1 MVTRFPL
8 ASNGPWQRG
17 NLMTAPDQEPIDLV
31 NALNSGRINRRD
43 FMRRGVLL
51 GLSIPTISALLAA
64 CGDDDDDDDAESAT
78 GGATA
83 TTAAGGDTA
92 TTAPADTTAAPSGGG
107 TGTIRV
113 ATQKPAGPLD
123 PIAMQDLG
131 TYGVIAQCFE
141 FLCTLG
147 ENGEIAPGLAES
159 WEPNA
164 DGSVWTFALRQ
175 GVKWQDGTDFTSAD
189 VAATLDRLSAAN
201 NAGLAGVIGEGSV
214 DTSDPNTAVVT
225 LLSPNGNFPYL
236 VSVFNAQTV
245 ITPAA
250 YTTGTTLDASPNGT
264 GPWKLTKFDA
274 ATGAEYARNDAW
286 WGPPPPL
293 ATTTFQFYDD
303 VGAMVTAAAAGE
315 VDTLVQFQVVGG
327 EALFDNPD
335 FNVVGF
341 PAATHRQIW
350 MRCDTGQFA
359 DKRVRQALGYSID
372 RQALVDTL
380 FKGEAEV
387 TNDYPIFSIYP
398 YFDPSVP
405 QRPYDPEKA
414 KQLLEEAGVGDG
426 VTAQLHFGN
435 LQEIPQLAQ
444 LIQAQAAAGGFTLEL
459 AGESLDTF
467 YGAQWCPPDQTPP
480 CFGSAEL
487 GIVDYG
493 HRATPDVYL
502 NAALRTGGDWNSSQ
516 YSSPEFD
523 AAFGEYQ
530 AAVGVDA
537 QKAAC
542 TKMQTILL
550 EDTPVVI
557 PYIYNYI
564 AGWSKK
570 YDKIRVSALGQI
582 FLDQAVQVA

>member
-1 MVTRFPL
+1 
-8 ASNGPWQRG
+8 
-17 NLMTAPDQEPIDLV
+17 MTAPDQEPIDLV
-31 NALNSGRINRRD
+31 DALKSGRINRRD

-64 CGDDDDDDDAESAT
+64 CGDDDDNAESTAGSADT
-78 GGATA
+78 GTA
-83 TTAAGGDTA
+83 GTGTAATPA
-92 TTAPADTTAAPSGGG
+92 TVPAQATTAAPSGGG

-113 ATQKPAGPLD
+113 ATQKPAGPID
-123 PIAMQDLG
+123 PVAMQDLG
-131 TYGVIAQCFE
+131 SYGIVAQCFE

-147 ENGEIAPGLAES
+147 DEGTIAPGLAES
-159 WEPNA
+159 WEPDA
-164 DGSVWTFALRQ
+164 TGSVWTFHLRQ
-175 GVKWQDGTDFTSAD
+175 GVKWHDGTDFTSAD
-189 VAATLDRLSAAN
+189 VAATLDRLSAAD
-201 NAGLAGVIGEGSV
+201 NAGLKGVIGQGSV
-214 DTSDPNTAVVT
+214 DASDPATAVVT

-236 VSVFNAQTV
+236 VSVFNAQAV
-245 ITPAA
+245 ITPVAYAA
-250 YTTGTTLDASPNGT
+250 GTTLDASPNGT
-264 GPWKLTKFDA
+264 GPWKLTNFDA

-286 WGPPPPL
+286 WGGAPPL

-303 VGAMVTAAAAGE
+303 VGSMVTAAAAGE

-350 MRCDTGQFA
+350 MRCDTGQFT

-380 FKGEAEV
+380 FKGKAEV
-387 TNDYPIFSIYP
+387 SNDHVIFPIYP
-398 YFDPSVP
+398 FYDDSVP
-405 QRPYDPEKA
+405 QRTYDPDKA
-414 KQLLEEAGVGDG
+414 KQLLADAGFPDG
-426 VTAQLHFGN
+426 ISAVLHFGN

-444 LIQAQAAAGGFTLEL
+444 LIQAQASAGGFTLEL

-467 YGAQWCPPDQTPP
+467 YGAAWCPAEPADPP
-480 CFGSAEL
+480 CSGAAEL

-502 NAALRTGGDWNSSQ
+502 NAALSTNGIWNSSQ
-516 YSSPEFD
+516 YNSPDFD
-523 AAFGEYQ
+523 AAFAAYQ
-530 AAVGVDA
+530 AAIGVDA

-542 TKMQTILL
+542 KTIEEILV
-550 EDTPVVI
+550 EDTPIVV

-570 YDKIRVSALGQI
+570 YDGIRVSALGQI
-582 FLDQAVQVA
+582 FLDKAVEV

>member
-1 MVTRFPL
+1 
-8 ASNGPWQRG
+8 
-17 NLMTAPDQEPIDLV
+17 MTAPDQEPIDLV
-31 NALNSGRINRRD
+31 DALNSGRINRRD
-43 FMRRGVLL
+43 FMRRGMLL
-51 GLSIPTISALLAA
+51 GLSIPTISALLAS
-64 CGDDDDDDDAESAT
+64 CGDDDDDDADETAGEADT
-78 GGATA
+78 GTEE
-83 TTAAGGDTA
+83 TPSV
-92 TTAPADTTAAPSGGG
+92 TTAPGATTAAPSGGG

-113 ATQKPAGPLD
+113 ATQKPAATLD

-131 TYGVIAQCFE
+131 AYGLVAQSFE

-147 ENGEIAPGLAES
+147 DEGAIAPGLAES
-159 WEPNA
+159 WESNA
-164 DGSVWTFALRQ
+164 DGTVWTFHLRQ
-175 GVKWQDGTDFTSAD
+175 GVKWHDGTDFTSAD
-189 VAATLDRLSAAN
+189 VAATLDRLSAAG

-214 DTSDPNTAVVT
+214 DATDPATAVVT
-225 LLSPNGNFPYL
+225 LLGANGNFPYL
-236 VSVFNAQTV
+236 VSVFNAQSV

-264 GPWKLTKFDA
+264 GPWKLTSYDQ
-274 ATGAEYARNDAW
+274 ATGAEYARNDDY
-286 WGPPPPL
+286 WGGPPPL

-303 VGAMVTAAAAGE
+303 VGSMVTAAAAGE

-359 DKRVRQALGYSID
+359 DKRVRQALGFSID

-380 FKGEAEV
+380 FKGEAQV
-387 TNDYPIFSIYP
+387 TNDHVVFPIYP
-398 YFDPSVP
+398 FYDDSVP
-405 QRPYDPEKA
+405 QRAYDPEMA
-414 KQLLEEAGVGDG
+414 KQLLADAGFPDG
-426 VTAQLHFGN
+426 ISAVLHFGN

-467 YGAQWCPPDQTPP
+467 YGAQWCPEEPADPP
-480 CFGSAEL
+480 CSGAAEL

-502 NAALRTGGDWNSSQ
+502 NAALKTGGDWNSSQ
-516 YSSPEFD
+516 YSSPEYD
-523 AAFGEYQ
+523 AAFTAYQ
-530 AAVGVDA
+530 AAIGVEA
-537 QKAAC
+537 QTAAC
-542 TKMQTILL
+542 KTIEEILL
-550 EDTPVVI
+550 EDTPIVV

-564 AGWSKK
+564 SGWSTK
-570 YDKIRVSALGQI
+570 YDAIRVSALGQI
-582 FLDQAVQVA
+582 FLDKAVQVA

>member
-1 MVTRFPL
+1 
-8 ASNGPWQRG
+8 
-17 NLMTAPDQEPIDLV
+17 MTAPDQEPIDLV

-51 GLSIPTISALLAA
+51 GLSIPTISALLAS
-64 CGDDDDDDDAESAT
+64 CGDDDDNAESTAGSADT
-78 GGATA
+78 GT
-83 TTAAGGDTA
+83 AGGTA
-92 TTAPADTTAAPSGGG
+92 TTAPSATTAAPSGGG

-131 TYGVIAQCFE
+131 SYGVVAQCFE

-147 ENGEIAPGLAES
+147 DEGTIAPGLAES
-159 WEPNA
+159 WEPDA
-164 DGSVWTFALRQ
+164 TGSVWTFHLRQ

-189 VAATLDRLSAAN
+189 VAATLDRLSAAD
-201 NAGLAGVIGEGSV
+201 NAGLKGVIGQGSV
-214 DTSDPNTAVVT
+214 DTSDPATATVT

-236 VSVFNAQTV
+236 VSVFNAQSV
-245 ITPAA
+245 ITPVAF
-250 YTTGTTLDASPNGT
+250 TTGTTLDGAPNGT

-286 WGPPPPL
+286 WGGTTPL

-303 VGAMVTAAAAGE
+303 VGSMVTAAAAGE

-350 MRCDTGQFA
+350 MRCDTGQFT
-359 DKRVRQALGYSID
+359 DKRVRQALGYCID

-380 FKGEAEV
+380 FKGKAEV
-387 TNDYPIFSIYP
+387 TNDFPIFSLYP
-398 YFDPSVP
+398 FYDSSVP

-414 KQLLEEAGVGDG
+414 KQLLADAGFPDG
-426 VTAQLHFGN
+426 ITADLHFGN

-444 LIQAQAAAGGFTLEL
+444 LIQAQAAAGGFTLNL

-467 YGAQWCPPDQTPP
+467 YGAQWCPADPATPP
-480 CFGSAEL
+480 CSGAAEL

-502 NAALRTGGDWNSSQ
+502 NAALSTNGIWNSSQ
-516 YSSPEFD
+516 YSSPDFD
-523 AAFGEYQ
+523 AAFAEYQ
-530 AAVGVDA
+530 AAIGVDA

-542 TKMQTILL
+542 KKMEEILL
-550 EDTPVVI
+550 EDTPIAI

-564 AGWSKK
+564 SGWSKK
-570 YDKIRVSALGQI
+570 YDKVRVSALGQI
-582 FLDQAVQVA
+582 FLDQAVEVA

>member
-1 MVTRFPL
+1 
-8 ASNGPWQRG
+8 
-17 NLMTAPDQEPIDLV
+17 
-31 NALNSGRINRRD
+31 
-43 FMRRGVLL
+43 MRRGVLL

-64 CGDDDDDDDAESAT
+64 CGDDDDNAESSSAET
-78 GGATA
+78 GGAA
-83 TTAAGGDTA
+83 SVPAQA
-92 TTAPADTTAAPSGGG
+92 TTAPGATTAAPSGGG

-123 PIAMQDLG
+123 PVAMQDLG
-131 TYGVIAQCFE
+131 SYGIIAQCFE

-147 ENGEIAPGLAES
+147 DGGTIAPGLAES

-164 DGSVWTFALRQ
+164 DGSVWTFKLRQ
-175 GVKWQDGTDFTSAD
+175 GVKWQDGGDFTSAD
-189 VAATLDRLSAAN
+189 VAATLDRLSAAE
-201 NAGLAGVIGEGSV
+201 NAGLKGVIGQGSV
-214 DTSDPNTAVVT
+214 DATDPATAVVT

-236 VSVFNAQTV
+236 VSVFNAQAV

-274 ATGAEYARNDAW
+274 ATGAEYARNDTW
-286 WGPPPPL
+286 WGTPPPL
-293 ATTTFQFYDD
+293 ATTSFQFYDD
-303 VGAMVTAAAAGE
+303 VGSMVTAAAAGE

-359 DKRVRQALGYSID
+359 DKRTRQALGYAVD
-372 RQALVDTL
+372 RQSLVDTL
-380 FKGEAEV
+380 FKGKAEV
-387 TNDYPIFSIYP
+387 TNDYPIFSLYP
-398 YFDPSVP
+398 FYDPSIP
-405 QRPYDPEKA
+405 QRPYDTAKA
-414 KQLLEEAGVGDG
+414 KQLLSDSGFPDG
-426 VTAQLHFGN
+426 LTADLHFGN

-444 LIQAQAAAGGFTLEL
+444 LIQAQAAAGGFTLNL

-467 YGAQWCPPDQTPP
+467 YGAQWCPAEPADPP
-480 CFGSAEL
+480 CSGASEL

-502 NAALRTGGDWNSSQ
+502 NAALSTKGIWNSSQ
-516 YSSPEFD
+516 YSSPDFD
-523 AAFGEYQ
+523 AAFAEYQ
-530 AAVGVDA
+530 AAIGVDA

-564 AGWSKK
+564 SGWSKK

-582 FLDQAVQVA
+582 FLDTAVQVA